1 MNNVRHYLSLMLS
14 LLLVLPLV
22 AYADN
27 RVAELAQAIE
37 KIETRMPGNFGVYVK
52 HLDSGDE
59 LDHKA
64 DRLWYLSST
73 VKVPLAI
80 AVLQRVEKKELALD
94 QRMELKQSH
103 FVDGA
108 GDLLWQ
114 KPGTRLTLDTLL
126 EKSLV
131 NSDSVA
137 TDMLIELL
145 GEDAFNRQIR
155 ESMVPNGFRPFTTI
169 LQVRYDAYAHLH
181 PRASELSNRDYLEIR
196 GAGATEARVEM
207 FRRKLDLS
215 ADQLKV
221 ATLEEAFERYY
232 QSELNSG
239 TLTGFGELLERLV
252 KGELLDAAH
261 TDRILGYMERIT
273 TGDKRLSAGLPKGT
287 TLAQKTGT
295 QIARACNVGVVHPR
309 SLDKA
314 VVVVACAEKYNALSE
329 AERAFQELS
338 QALQRTGWL

>member
-1 MNNVRHYLSLMLS
+1 MNNVRHRAALALGLLCALSLA
-14 LLLVLPLV
+14 VH
-22 AYADN
+22 AGD

-37 KIETRMPGNFGVYVK
+37 QIEARMPGNFGVYVK
-52 HLDSGDE
+52 HLGSGDE
-59 LDHKA
+59 VDHKA
-64 DRLWYLSST
+64 NRLWYLSST

-80 AVLQRVEKKELALD
+80 AVLQRVEKKELTLD
-94 QRMELKQSH
+94 DRMELKQSH

-108 GDLLWQ
+108 GDLLRQ
-114 KPGTRLTLDTLL
+114 KPGTRLPLDTLL

-131 NSDSVA
+131 DSDSVA

-155 ESMVPNGFRPFTTI
+155 ESMVATGFKPFTTI
-169 LQVRYDAYAHLH
+169 LQVRYDAYAKLH
-181 PRASELSNRDYLEIR
+181 PRASELSNMDYLKIR
-196 GAGATEARVEM
+196 GAGATSARVET

-215 ADQLKV
+215 ADQLEV
-221 ATLEEAFERYY
+221 DTLEEAFERYY

-239 TLTGFGELLERLV
+239 TLVGFGELLERLV

-261 TDRILGYMERIT
+261 TDKMLGYMERIT
-273 TGDKRLSAGLPKGT
+273 TGDKRLSAGLPEGT

-338 QALQRTGWL
+338 KALERTGWL